1 MKPEERNKLKRK
13 EIQGRLAL
21 AREYLKIGKILFKEN
36 RLRGAIDTTHN
47 AAELAAKGLILLK
60 LDDVPSR
67 HRSIVQK
74 FSELY
79 VKDGPLKRE
88 FGRQLNVSLDYRNLA
103 RYEPTAKIT
112 KKMHE
117 SVSFIA
123 EELISFLEKELKKQ
137 K

>member
-1 MKPEERNKLKRK
+1 MRPEEREILKRQ
-13 EIQGRLAL
+13 EIQGRLSL
-21 AREYLKIGKILFKEN
+21 AREYFEVGKILFKGS

-47 AAELAAKGLILLK
+47 AAELATKGLILLK

-67 HRSIVQK
+67 HRGIVQK

-79 VKDGPLKRE
+79 IKDGPLERE
-88 FGRQLNVSLDYRNLA
+88 FGRQLNASLDYRNLA

-112 KKMHE
+112 KKMYE

-123 EELISFLEKELKKQ
+123 KQLISFLEKEIKNK
-137 K
+137 